1 MKTEAK
7 KKNDDQIIPTKFI
20 DTVNIYRT
28 LHPTASENT
37 FKAHDYFTMI
47 NYMLIYKTSKNIF
60 LKVYSLNI
68 LELNWKNQLAKAKAS
83 NKQILNNILLNDPQV
98 KTEITKVIKS
108 VLK

>member
-1 MKTEAK
+1 
-7 KKNDDQIIPTKFI
+7 
-20 DTVNIYRT
+20 
-28 LHPTASENT
+28 
-37 FKAHDYFTMI
+37 
-47 NYMLIYKTSKNIF
+47 MLIYETSKNIF

>member
-1 MKTEAK
+1 
-7 KKNDDQIIPTKFI
+7 
-20 DTVNIYRT
+20 
-28 LHPTASENT
+28 
-37 FKAHDYFTMI
+37 
-47 NYMLIYKTSKNIF
+47 MLIYKTSKNIF